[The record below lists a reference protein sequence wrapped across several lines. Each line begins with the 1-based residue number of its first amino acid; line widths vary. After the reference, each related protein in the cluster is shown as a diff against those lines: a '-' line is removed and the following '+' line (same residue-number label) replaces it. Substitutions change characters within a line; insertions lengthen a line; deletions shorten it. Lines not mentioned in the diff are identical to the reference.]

1 MSNSIVDLFKAETE
15 IEIKAGELF
24 GIMREAVKAEF
35 LMNAANCEV
44 PYSYAREMATGQKEQ
59 AAGEDD
65 PTVMSAAIEIHASE
79 VAEAVKRTV
88 LQNAVGQQDANAPT
102 KIYQMKKAAG
112 AAGEGSGSVGI
123 IRKNEQRVEWIDI
136 QDIIRK
142 GRAGVSLPVGTEI
155 NFELKNG
162 DQATAVIVA
171 QDHYDQGDVVFW
183 LRKIVG
189 RGSMNDDDANEGGF
203 AASKMRGY
211 LEKEIFNLLPDALQ
225 DAIAVH
231 TVIQIIDDNPVD
243 CDCHLF
249 LPSEYELQGR
259 TDWSEYNGQ
268 DKQFEFTKERR
279 NRVAYD
285 DDGDPCWYWTAGP
298 SAANTTAFCLFDSTG
313 DSTDL
318 GASLDGGTAPLF
330 VIK

>member
-1 MSNSIVDLFKAETE
+1 MTTIGDLFKAETE

-35 LMNAANCEV
+35 LLNAAKNEV
-44 PYSYAREMATGQKEQ
+44 PYVYAREMATGEKEEHPTPDVLSVFTPNEIRNIVRAAAGHTKDDAG
-59 AAGEDD
+59 AAGE
-65 PTVMSAAIEIHASE
+65 
-79 VAEAVKRTV
+79 
-88 LQNAVGQQDANAPT
+88 T
-102 KIYQMKKAAG
+102 KIYQMTR
-112 AAGEGSGSVGI
+112 EQEQGSVQI
-123 IRKNEQRVEWIDI
+123 IRRNDQRVEWIDI
-136 QDIIRK
+136 QDIIHK
-142 GRAGVSLPVGTEI
+142 GRAKVSLPVGTEI

-249 LPSEYELQGR
+249 LPSEYELSGR
-259 TDWSEYNGQ
+259 TDWTEYNGQ

-285 DDGDPCWYWTAGP
+285 DDGDPCWYWTADP
-298 SAANTTAFCLFDSTG
+298 SSAHTTDFCFFFTYG
-313 DSTDL
+313 DSYSYT
-318 GASLDGGTAPLF
+318 ASYDGGIAPLF

>member
-1 MSNSIVDLFKAETE
+1 MNSIADLFKAETE

-44 PYSYAREMATGQKEQ
+44 PYSYAREMATGQKEENDRPDVLTVFTPNEIRNIVR
-59 AAGEDD
+59 AA
-65 PTVMSAAIEIHASE
+65 
-79 VAEAVKRTV
+79 AV
-88 LQNAVGQQDANAPT
+88 QNEPT
-102 KIYQMKKAAG
+102 KIYQMKKDAG
-112 AAGEGSGSVGI
+112 AAGTGTGSVGI

-142 GRAGVSLPVGTEI
+142 GHAGVSLPVGTEI

-162 DQATAVIVA
+162 DQATAVIVS
-171 QDHYDQGDVVFW
+171 QDHYEQGDVVFW
-183 LRKIVG
+183 IRKIVG
-189 RGSMNDDDANEGGF
+189 FGKMNDDHTNEGGF

-211 LEKEIFNLLPDALQ
+211 LNEEIFDLFPDDLQ
-225 DAIAVH
+225 SVIIPH
-231 TVIQIIDDNPVD
+231 KTVQKIDGETVECEDL
-243 CDCHLF
+243 LF

-259 TDWSEYNGQ
+259 TEWAEYNGQ

-285 DDGDPCWYWTAGP
+285 DDGDPCWYWTADP
-298 SAANTTAFCLFDSTG
+298 SAADTTAFCAFG
-313 DSTDL
+313 DRGLSL
-318 GASLDGGTAPLF
+318 GANASSDGGIAPLF

>member
-1 MSNSIVDLFKAETE
+1 MGQSIVDLFKAETE

-24 GIMREAVKAEF
+24 ALMKEAAKAEF
-35 LMNAANCEV
+35 LMNAAKCEV
-44 PYSYAREMATGQKEQ
+44 PYVYAREMATGEKEEHPTPDVLSVFTPNEIRNIVSAAAGHPKDDAG
-59 AAGEDD
+59 AAGE
-65 PTVMSAAIEIHASE
+65 
-79 VAEAVKRTV
+79 
-88 LQNAVGQQDANAPT
+88 T
-102 KIYQMKKAAG
+102 KIYQMTR
-112 AAGEGSGSVGI
+112 EQEQGSVGI

-189 RGSMNDDDANEGGF
+189 RGSMNDDDTNEGGF

-211 LEKEIFNLLPDALQ
+211 LNGEILDLFPDDLRSV
-225 DAIAVH
+225 IIPH
-231 TVIQIIDDNPVD
+231 KTVQKIDGETVECEDL
-243 CDCHLF
+243 LF

-285 DDGDPCWYWTAGP
+285 NDGDPCWYWTADP
-298 SAANTTAFCLFDSTG
+298 SAANTTDFCDFYSYGLSAHDS
-313 DSTDL
+313 
-318 GASLDGGTAPLF
+318 GASNDGGIAPLF

>member
-1 MSNSIVDLFKAETE
+1 MGQSIVDLFKAETE

-44 PYSYAREMATGQKEQ
+44 PYVYAREMATGEKEEHPTSDVLSVFTPNEIRNIVSAAAGHPKDDAG
-59 AAGEDD
+59 AAGE
-65 PTVMSAAIEIHASE
+65 
-79 VAEAVKRTV
+79 
-88 LQNAVGQQDANAPT
+88 T
-102 KIYQMKKAAG
+102 KIYQMTR
-112 AAGEGSGSVGI
+112 EQEQGSVGI

-285 DDGDPCWYWTAGP
+285 DDGDPCWYRTADP
-298 SAANTTAFCLFDSTG
+298 SAANTTIFCIFLNGGHSISD
-313 DSTDL
+313 
-318 GASLDGGTAPLF
+318 GASIDGGIASLF